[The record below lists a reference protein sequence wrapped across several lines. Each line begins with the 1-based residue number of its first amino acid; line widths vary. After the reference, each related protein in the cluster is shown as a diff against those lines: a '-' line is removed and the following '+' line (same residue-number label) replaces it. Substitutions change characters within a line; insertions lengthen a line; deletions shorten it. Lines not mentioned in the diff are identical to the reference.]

1 MRTGNI
7 TATESREKAMRLKN
21 NKTQKL
27 RLKSLFLT
35 AKNTIKVIVC
45 FLNRSHQ
52 QEKSPFYHSTIAY
65 LQIFPYLC
73 GKINNRTMFTRTIQ
87 LLGEEGFRALQNA
100 RVILFGVGGV
110 GGWCAE
116 ALLRTG
122 IGHLTIVDFD
132 KVDTTNL
139 NRQVVAMHENIGQ
152 SKVLEMQKRLL
163 SIAPQA
169 DIQAIE
175 RQYNAETADSFDFSQ
190 YDIVVDAIDMVECK
204 ALLLYRATQAG
215 CKVYSSMGAGR
226 KTAPQR
232 IRTAE
237 FWKVQGCPLARAL
250 RTKMKKTGL
259 MPAAKIQCVYSEEIS
274 GDQGTLASVVGVFG
288 MTLASMVINDL
299 TLAQR

>member
-1 MRTGNI
+1 
-7 TATESREKAMRLKN
+7 
-21 NKTQKL
+21 
-27 RLKSLFLT
+27 
-35 AKNTIKVIVC
+35 
-45 FLNRSHQ
+45 
-52 QEKSPFYHSTIAY
+52 
-65 LQIFPYLC
+65 
-73 GKINNRTMFTRTIQ
+73 MFTRTIQ
-87 LLGEEGFRALQNA
+87 LLGEKGFRALQDA

-122 IGHLTIVDFD
+122 IGHLTLVDFD

-139 NRQVVAMHENIGQ
+139 NRQVVATHDNIRR

-163 SIAPQA
+163 SIPPQA

-175 RQYNAETADSFDFSQ
+175 RQYNAATADTFDLAQ

-226 KTAPQR
+226 KTNPQK

-250 RTKMKKTGL
+250 RTKMKKANL
-259 MPAAKIQCVYSEEIS
+259 LPAAKIQCVYSEEIS
-274 GDQGTLASVVGVFG
+274 GDQGTLAPVVGVFG

-299 TLAQR
+299 TLAQK

>member
-1 MRTGNI
+1 
-7 TATESREKAMRLKN
+7 
-21 NKTQKL
+21 
-27 RLKSLFLT
+27 
-35 AKNTIKVIVC
+35 
-45 FLNRSHQ
+45 
-52 QEKSPFYHSTIAY
+52 
-65 LQIFPYLC
+65 
-73 GKINNRTMFTRTIQ
+73 MFTRTIQ

-139 NRQVVAMHENIGQ
+139 NRQVVSTHENIGQ
-152 SKVLEMQKRLL
+152 SKVFEMQKRLL
-163 SIAPQA
+163 SIAPEA

-175 RQYNAETADSFDFSQ
+175 RQYNADTADTFDLAQ

-204 ALLLYRATQAG
+204 ALLLYLATQAG

-226 KTAPQR
+226 KTDPQK

-250 RTKMKKTGL
+250 RTKMKKADL
-259 MPAAKIQCVYSEEIS
+259 LPASKIQCVYSEEIS
-274 GDQGTLASVVGVFG
+274 GDQGTLVPVVGVFG

-299 TLAQR
+299 TNP

>member
-1 MRTGNI
+1 
-7 TATESREKAMRLKN
+7 
-21 NKTQKL
+21 
-27 RLKSLFLT
+27 
-35 AKNTIKVIVC
+35 
-45 FLNRSHQ
+45 
-52 QEKSPFYHSTIAY
+52 
-65 LQIFPYLC
+65 
-73 GKINNRTMFTRTIQ
+73 MFTRTIQ

-139 NRQVVAMHENIGQ
+139 NRQVVSTHNNIGQ
-152 SKVLEMQKRLL
+152 SKVFEMQKRLL
-163 SIAPQA
+163 SIAPHA

-175 RQYNAETADSFDFSQ
+175 QQYNADTADTFELAQ

-226 KTAPQR
+226 KTDPQK

-250 RTKMKKTGL
+250 RTKIKKTGL
-259 MPAAKIQCVYSEEIS
+259 LPASKIQCVYSEEIS
-274 GDQGTLASVVGVFG
+274 SDQGTLAPVVGVFG
-288 MTLASMVINDL
+288 MTLASMVTNDL
-299 TLAQR
+299 TH

>member
-1 MRTGNI
+1 
-7 TATESREKAMRLKN
+7 
-21 NKTQKL
+21 
-27 RLKSLFLT
+27 
-35 AKNTIKVIVC
+35 
-45 FLNRSHQ
+45 
-52 QEKSPFYHSTIAY
+52 
-65 LQIFPYLC
+65 
-73 GKINNRTMFTRTIQ
+73 MFTRTIQ
-87 LLGEEGFRALQNA
+87 LLGEKGFRALQDA

-139 NRQVVAMHENIGQ
+139 NRQVVATHDNIGQ
-152 SKVLEMQKRLL
+152 SKVFEMQKRLL

-175 RQYNAETADSFDFSQ
+175 RQYNSDTADSFDLAQ

-204 ALLLYRATQAG
+204 ALLLYNATQAG
-215 CKVYSSMGAGR
+215 CRVYSSMGAGR
-226 KTAPQR
+226 KTDPQK

-237 FWKVQGCPLARAL
+237 FWKVKGCPLARAL
-250 RTKMKKTGL
+250 RTKMKKAGL
-259 MPAAKIQCVYSEEIS
+259 MPASKIQCVYSEEIS
-274 GDQGTLASVVGVFG
+274 GDKGTLAPVVGIFG

-299 TLAQR
+299 TLAQK

>member
-1 MRTGNI
+1 
-7 TATESREKAMRLKN
+7 
-21 NKTQKL
+21 
-27 RLKSLFLT
+27 
-35 AKNTIKVIVC
+35 
-45 FLNRSHQ
+45 
-52 QEKSPFYHSTIAY
+52 
-65 LQIFPYLC
+65 
-73 GKINNRTMFTRTIQ
+73 MFTRTIQ
-87 LLGEEGFRALQNA
+87 LIGEEGFAALQRA

-139 NRQVVAMHENIGQ
+139 NRQVVATHDNIGQ
-152 SKVLEMQKRLL
+152 SKVFEMQKRLL

-175 RQYNAETADSFDFSQ
+175 RQYNAATADTFDLAQ

-226 KTAPQR
+226 KTDPQK

-250 RTKMKKTGL
+250 RTKMKKANL
-259 MPAAKIQCVYSEEIS
+259 LPAAKIQCVYSEEIS
-274 GDQGTLASVVGVFG
+274 GDQGTLAPVVGVFG

-299 TLAQR
+299 TLAQK

>member
-1 MRTGNI
+1 
-7 TATESREKAMRLKN
+7 
-21 NKTQKL
+21 
-27 RLKSLFLT
+27 
-35 AKNTIKVIVC
+35 
-45 FLNRSHQ
+45 
-52 QEKSPFYHSTIAY
+52 
-65 LQIFPYLC
+65 
-73 GKINNRTMFTRTIQ
+73 MFTRTIQ

-139 NRQVVAMHENIGQ
+139 NRQVVATHKNIGQ

-163 SIAPQA
+163 SISPQA

-175 RQYNAETADSFDFSQ
+175 RQYNADTADTFDLAQ

-215 CKVYSSMGAGR
+215 CRVYSSMGAGR
-226 KTAPQR
+226 KIDPQK

-250 RTKMKKTGL
+250 RTKMKKANL
-259 MPAAKIQCVYSEEIS
+259 LPAAKIQCVYSEEIA
-274 GDQGTLASVVGVFG
+274 GEKGTLAPVVGVFG
-288 MTLASMVINDL
+288 MTLAAMVIDGI
-299 TLAQR
+299 TSMAY

>member
-1 MRTGNI
+1 
-7 TATESREKAMRLKN
+7 
-21 NKTQKL
+21 
-27 RLKSLFLT
+27 
-35 AKNTIKVIVC
+35 
-45 FLNRSHQ
+45 
-52 QEKSPFYHSTIAY
+52 
-65 LQIFPYLC
+65 
-73 GKINNRTMFTRTIQ
+73 MFTRTIQ
-87 LLGEEGFRALQNA
+87 LLGEKGFRALQDA

-139 NRQVVAMHENIGQ
+139 NRQVVATHDNIGQ
-152 SKVLEMQKRLL
+152 SKVFEMQKRLL

-175 RQYNAETADSFDFSQ
+175 RQYNAATADTFDLAQ

-215 CKVYSSMGAGR
+215 CRVYSSMGAGR
-226 KTAPQR
+226 KTDPQK

-250 RTKMKKTGL
+250 RTKMKKANL
-259 MPAAKIQCVYSEEIS
+259 LPAAKIQCVYSEEIS
-274 GDQGTLASVVGVFG
+274 GDQGTLAPVVGVFG

-299 TLAQR
+299 TLAQK

>member
-1 MRTGNI
+1 
-7 TATESREKAMRLKN
+7 
-21 NKTQKL
+21 
-27 RLKSLFLT
+27 
-35 AKNTIKVIVC
+35 
-45 FLNRSHQ
+45 
-52 QEKSPFYHSTIAY
+52 
-65 LQIFPYLC
+65 
-73 GKINNRTMFTRTIQ
+73 MFTRTIQ
-87 LLGEEGFRALQNA
+87 LLGEDGFRALQNA

-139 NRQVVAMHENIGQ
+139 NRQVVATHENIGQ
-152 SKVLEMQKRLL
+152 SKVFEMQKRLL

-175 RQYNAETADSFDFSQ
+175 RQYNADTADTFDLAQ
-190 YDIVVDAIDMVECK
+190 YDIMVDAIDMVECK

-215 CKVYSSMGAGR
+215 CKVFSSMGAGR
-226 KTAPQR
+226 KTDPQK

-250 RTKMKKTGL
+250 RTKMKKANL
-259 MPAAKIQCVYSEEIS
+259 LPAAKIQCVYSEEIS
-274 GDQGTLASVVGVFG
+274 GDQGTLAPIVGVFG
-288 MTLASMVINDL
+288 MTLASIVINDL
-299 TLAQR
+299 TLAQK

>member
-1 MRTGNI
+1 
-7 TATESREKAMRLKN
+7 
-21 NKTQKL
+21 
-27 RLKSLFLT
+27 
-35 AKNTIKVIVC
+35 
-45 FLNRSHQ
+45 
-52 QEKSPFYHSTIAY
+52 
-65 LQIFPYLC
+65 
-73 GKINNRTMFTRTIQ
+73 MFTRTIQ
-87 LLGEEGFRALQNA
+87 LLGEKGFRALQDA

-122 IGHLTIVDFD
+122 IGHLTLVDFD

-139 NRQVVAMHENIGQ
+139 NRQVVATHDNIGQ
-152 SKVLEMQKRLL
+152 SKVFEMQKRLL

-175 RQYNAETADSFDFSQ
+175 RQYNAATADTFDLAQ

-226 KTAPQR
+226 KTDPQK

-250 RTKMKKTGL
+250 RTKMKKANL
-259 MPAAKIQCVYSEEIS
+259 LPAAKIQCVYSEEIS
-274 GDQGTLASVVGVFG
+274 GDQGTLAPVVGVFG

-299 TLAQR
+299 TLAQK

>member
-1 MRTGNI
+1 
-7 TATESREKAMRLKN
+7 
-21 NKTQKL
+21 
-27 RLKSLFLT
+27 
-35 AKNTIKVIVC
+35 
-45 FLNRSHQ
+45 
-52 QEKSPFYHSTIAY
+52 
-65 LQIFPYLC
+65 
-73 GKINNRTMFTRTIQ
+73 MFTRTIQ

-139 NRQVVAMHENIGQ
+139 NRQVVATHDNIGQ
-152 SKVLEMQKRLL
+152 SKVFEVQKRLL

-175 RQYNAETADSFDFSQ
+175 RQYNADTADTFNLAQ

-226 KTAPQR
+226 KTDPQK

-250 RTKMKKTGL
+250 RTKMKKANL
-259 MPAAKIQCVYSEEIS
+259 LPAAKIQCVYSEEIS
-274 GDQGTLASVVGVFG
+274 GDQGTLAPVVGVFG

-299 TLAQR
+299 TLAQK

>member
-1 MRTGNI
+1 
-7 TATESREKAMRLKN
+7 
-21 NKTQKL
+21 
-27 RLKSLFLT
+27 
-35 AKNTIKVIVC
+35 
-45 FLNRSHQ
+45 
-52 QEKSPFYHSTIAY
+52 
-65 LQIFPYLC
+65 
-73 GKINNRTMFTRTIQ
+73 MFTRTIQ
-87 LLGEEGFRALQNA
+87 LLSEDGFRALQNA

-139 NRQVVAMHENIGQ
+139 NRQVVATHDNIGQ
-152 SKVLEMQKRLL
+152 SKVFEMQKRLL

-175 RQYNAETADSFDFSQ
+175 RQYNADTADTFDLAQ

-215 CKVYSSMGAGR
+215 CRVYSSMGAGR
-226 KTAPQR
+226 KTDPQK

-250 RTKMKKTGL
+250 RTKMKKADL
-259 MPAAKIQCVYSEEIS
+259 LPAAKIQCVYSEEIS
-274 GDQGTLASVVGVFG
+274 GDQGTLAPIVGVFG
-288 MTLASMVINDL
+288 MTLASIVINDL
-299 TLAQR
+299 TLAQK